1 MRGTKE
7 LAEYIT
13 SYWSISVSG
22 ITNLFSRPR
31 GRTEWEGKRS
41 PEIVPDT
48 WEYNGG
54 ILLRR
59 GAVGPRFESCSVFVT
74 GAEPTLDSNRQNP
87 NLFRPE
93 SVRSRPASGVPAL
106 SSPLRSAAL
115 RAASPTLCDRSLPA
129 GLSECWPV
137 LRRTVESSIRA
148 SAVRACRRRLQ
159 SSLCAARAAR
169 SSGGRCGR
177 WPDLP
182 CSHRAGSR
190 PCRCARRC
198 NSESLAAL
206 LRAFRQG

>member
-41 PEIVPDT
+41 PEILPDT

-59 GAVGPRFESCSVFVT
+59 GAVGRRFESCSVFVT
-74 GAEPTLDSNRQNP
+74 GPEPTLDSNRQNP

-93 SVRSRPASGVPAL
+93 SVRFRPASGDPAQ
-106 SSPLRSAAL
+106 SSVRRCGGLRV
-115 RAASPTLCDRSLPA
+115 ASPTLCDQSPPA
-129 GLSECWPV
+129 GLSESLPAP
-137 LRRTVESSIRA
+137 RQTGESPIRG
-148 SAVRACRRRLQ
+148 SAARACRPRHRL
-159 SSLCAARAAR
+159 SPCAARAAR

-177 WPDLP
+177 WPGLP
-182 CSHRAGSR
+182 CS
-190 PCRCARRC
+190 
-198 NSESLAAL
+198 
-206 LRAFRQG
+206 